1 MKKISPVVRG
11 WLSFAIGF
19 IVAYI
24 LGMGLVYL
32 VNGSLAYSHLVS
44 WIFATFAGAAAYSWG
59 ASGFSPLTKGLA
71 WMNLGALV
79 GFALG
84 LVIDLIVQ
92 GSLNWVA
99 PTASLFALLFG
110 FTAFF
115 LGVAGFNAVSK
126 GLIWQISGTLLG
138 AIFISIIRVVMGL
151 EWSGPFLFTEPAWV
165 LGGFLG
171 VIFFLSG
178 NGSVSDWFKWAKGID
193 TPEHHEE
200 SHAGWEKYLNIS
212 LDHKVI
218 GIQYTVTA
226 LFLISV
232 GGLFALVFRTEL
244 AASQLQFL
252 TTEMK
257 LFGQN
262 GPQLYNTFMSLHG
275 MIMIVSILLGM
286 AGITNFVVPLLLG
299 AQDMAFPRL
308 NAFAFWISVPA
319 SVLLLMSLILGG
331 FDTGWTGYPPLSVR
345 APMGIQMF
353 FLGVFTAGW
362 SSILGALNVIVT
374 VMRMRSKGMTA
385 FRMPIF
391 VWAAIATSIIALT
404 ATQFIGLSFQLV
416 MFQRLLG
423 MGFFDPAKGG
433 NPVLFQHLFW
443 FYSHPAVYVFI
454 LPGLGVISELLPV
467 FARKPLFGYRWIA
480 MSSLAIAL
488 VGFLVWAHHM
498 FTSGMNEYLR
508 VPFMYSTLLVAIP
521 TGVKFFSWVAT
532 LWKGKIW
539 APTPMLFVL
548 GGIVVFLLGGL
559 TGPPNATVSID
570 LHLHDTYFIVG
581 HFHDTI
587 FGGFVFPFFA
597 ALYYWFPK
605 ATGRRMNET
614 LGKIHFWLMTPS
626 FFILTFGMMRIGL
639 LGMRRRIVDYDPA
652 LNFDATHLLLTVMGY
667 LIAISVLV
675 FIYNFFNSIKNG
687 EKAEGNVW
695 NSRSPEWQ
703 VPSPMPTHNYDQPF
717 EVVGEPYD
725 YGLPGSKYVEFSAPA
740 KSRH

>member
-1 MKKISPVVRG
+1 MKNSSSARG
-11 WLSFAIGF
+11 WLFFA
-19 IVAYI
+19 V
-24 LGMGLVYL
+24 GLVAAYAVGVGL
-32 VNGSLAYSHLVS
+32 VFAVNGTLTYVHLVPILLS
-44 WIFATFAGAAAYSWG
+44 ILVGATAMSLG
-59 ASGFSPLTKGLA
+59 ASGFSPLTKGFLGLTLGGLA
-71 WMNLGALV
+71 GY
-79 GFALG
+79 ALG
-84 LVIDLIVQ
+84 LVIDLLVQ
-92 GSLNWVA
+92 GSLDWAA
-99 PTASLFALLFG
+99 PAASLFALLIG
-110 FTAFF
+110 FTSFF
-115 LGVAGFNAVSK
+115 LGVSGLNAVSK
-126 GLIWQISGTLLG
+126 GLIWQIIGTLTG
-138 AIFISIIRVVMGL
+138 AIFISVIRVIMGL
-151 EWSGPFLFTEPAWV
+151 PWSGPFLFTEPAWV
-165 LGGFLG
+165 LGGFMG
-171 VIFFLSG
+171 VLFFLGG
-178 NGSVSDWFKWAKGID
+178 NGSVSDWFKWARGID

-200 SHAGWEKYLNIS
+200 TYSGWEKYLNIS

-218 GIQYTVTA
+218 GIQYTITA

-232 GGLFALVFRTEL
+232 GGLFALIFRTEL

-252 TTEMK
+252 TNDVK
-257 LFGQN
+257 LFGQS

-275 MIMIVSILLGM
+275 MIMIISILLGI
-286 AGITNFVVPLLLG
+286 AGMMNYAVPLLLG

-308 NAFAFWISVPA
+308 NAFSFWIAVPA
-319 SVLLLMSLILGG
+319 SVLMLMSLILGG
-331 FDTGWTGYPPLSVR
+331 FDTGWTGYPPLSAR
-345 APMGIQMF
+345 APVGMQMF

-362 SSILGALNVIVT
+362 SSILGALNTIVT
-374 VMRMRSKGMTA
+374 VLRMRAKGMTA

-391 VWAAIATSIIALT
+391 VWAAVATSIIALT
-404 ATQFIGLSFQLV
+404 ATQLIGLAFQLV

-454 LPGLGVISELLPV
+454 LPGLGIISEFLPV

-480 MSSLAIAL
+480 MSSMAIAL

-548 GGIVVFLLGGL
+548 GGLVVFLLGGL
-559 TGPPNATVSID
+559 SGPPNATVSTD

-614 LGKIHFWLMTPS
+614 LGKIHFWLMTPA
-626 FFILTFGMMRIGL
+626 FFTLTFGMMRIGL

-652 LNFDATHLLLTVMGY
+652 LNFDSTHLVLTIAGF
-667 LIAISVLV
+667 LIALSVLI

-687 EKAEGNVW
+687 EKAEGNIW
-695 NSRSPEWQ
+695 GSRSPEWQ

-725 YGLPGSKYVEFSAPA
+725 YGLPGSKYIEFITPA
-740 KSRH
+740 KSGHK